1 MDRLAPKP
9 VSASKSELTEQV
21 LPGEANPLGYLLGG
35 RVMHLMDIACA
46 MAALRHCRRPVVTVS
61 VDKLDFRHPVKI
73 GHFIILKSSV
83 NFTGKTSMEVGV
95 KVESE
100 DPLTG
105 ERWHTSSAYFTFVAL
120 NQFGKPTPIPAVVP
134 QTPEEKRRFAEGKA
148 RYEARRAERELRTA
162 ARGTGGS
169 GELPP
174 RGKRRGR

>member
-1 MDRLAPKP
+1 VVAVVRMRSLDPKP
-9 VSASKSELTEQV
+9 VSASKSEVTEQV

-73 GHFIILKSSV
+73 GHFINLKSSV
-83 NFTGKTSMEVGV
+83 NFTGRTSMETGV
-95 KVESE
+95 RVDSE

-120 NQFGKPTPIPAVVP
+120 NQFGKPTEVPAVVP
-134 QTPEEKRRFAEGKA
+134 ESAEEKRRYAEGKR
-148 RYEARRAERELRTA
+148 RYEARQDERREKESR
-162 ARGTGGS
+162 RQGGRGGS
-169 GELPP
+169 
-174 RGKRRGR
+174 RRSS